1 MSYLSDLLGDAYK
14 EGMTEEEISTALQ
27 SAGAGAKDNEAEVNR
42 LKAQLSKA
50 NSEAADYKKQL
61 RGKQSEDEAAAAE
74 QKATMDK
81 LTQENADLKRSMAL
95 SEKKAKLLAMGYD
108 EKLADDTATAMVD
121 GDMDKVMA
129 NQTKYLEARE
139 KDILAKKM
147 KGTPRPAAGS
157 ENKTTWSNMR
167 TTIST
172 TWSNIK
178 TGTNTTWR
186 NLSTNL
192 SKYWGTIKKKA
203 GSTFESIR
211 SSITEKIGEARD
223 AVGDGIDRMKSFFNF
238 SWSLPNIPLPHFSI
252 SGNFSLNPP
261 SIPHFSVSWYKTG
274 GILEGAQLF
283 GMMGSTMLGGGE
295 AGREAVLP
303 LENHTE
309 WMDTLAQKV
318 RSGLTGSS
326 SQDSIADGVRE
337 GMYEATARQNEL
349 LKEQNELLR
358 QIANKDFSTEITT
371 SSITKALN
379 RKNQRDGR
387 TIVPVGV

>member
-147 KGTPRPAAGS
+147 KG
-157 ENKTTWSNMR
+157 
-167 TTIST
+167 
-172 TWSNIK
+172 
-178 TGTNTTWR
+178 
-186 NLSTNL
+186 
-192 SKYWGTIKKKA
+192 
-203 GSTFESIR
+203 
-211 SSITEKIGEARD
+211 
-223 AVGDGIDRMKSFFNF
+223 
-238 SWSLPNIPLPHFSI
+238 
-252 SGNFSLNPP
+252 SLNN
-261 SIPHFSVSWYKTG
+261 Y
-274 GILEGAQLF
+274 GAY
-283 GMMGSTMLGGGE
+283 
-295 AGREAVLP
+295 
-303 LENHTE
+303 
-309 WMDTLAQKV
+309 
-318 RSGLTGSS
+318 SS
-326 SQDSIADGVRE
+326 YGV
-337 GMYEATARQNEL
+337 APACNV
-349 LKEQNELLR
+349 
-358 QIANKDFSTEITT
+358 I
-371 SSITKALN
+371 
-379 RKNQRDGR
+379 
-387 TIVPVGV
+387 